1 MSRVV
6 YSTETGRLC
15 PRCSRPVSSCQCQ
28 KQQNNT
34 ITGDGTIRIL
44 RETKGRKGKGV
55 SLITGLPLTASELKK
70 LAKEIKQRCGAG
82 GAVKDGVVEIQSD
95 QREKIKE
102 LLKQKGY
109 DAKISGG

>member
-6 YSTETGRLC
+6 YSTETGRFC
-15 PRCSRPVSSCQCQ
+15 PHCSHPVADCQCQ

-34 ITGDGTIRIL
+34 ISGDGTIRIL

-82 GAVKDGVVEIQSD
+82 GAVKGGIVEIQSD
-95 QREKIKE
+95 QREIIQQ

>member
-6 YSTETGRLC
+6 YSTEKGRLC
-15 PRCSRPVSSCQCQ
+15 PRCSRPVSNCQCQ

-95 QREKIKE
+95 QREKIQE